1 MSDDCA
7 QELFEAMVESVGVKA
22 FAANMDLSTRQIHRM
37 LNGAQPEPVART
49 VRTLQAAEP
58 TEAEAA
64 LDYVCARMG
73 GYFVRT
79 IDNLAVAN
87 VNAVKECAEAIVA
100 ISEGQSPRV
109 ELKEI
114 REAISALASLERRLT
129 REPTRAPSRG
139 PEGVPSRKA
148 RSLS

>member
-1 MSDDCA
+1 MSDDRTL
-7 QELFEAMVESVGVKA
+7 ELFEAMVESVGVKA

-37 LNGAQPEPVART
+37 LNGAQPEPLART
-49 VRTLQAAEP
+49 VGALQAAEP
-58 TEAEAA
+58 TEGEAA
-64 LDYVCARMG
+64 LDYVCSRMG
-73 GYFVRT
+73 GNFIRT
-79 IDNLAVAN
+79 IDNLPVAN

-129 REPTRAPSRG
+129 RGDLPS
-139 PEGVPSRKA
+139 P
-148 RSLS
+148 